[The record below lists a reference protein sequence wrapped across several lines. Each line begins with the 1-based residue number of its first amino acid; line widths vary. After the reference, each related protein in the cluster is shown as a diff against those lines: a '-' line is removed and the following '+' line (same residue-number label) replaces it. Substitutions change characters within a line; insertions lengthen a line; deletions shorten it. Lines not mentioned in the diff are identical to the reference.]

1 MVFPHAHKGFV
12 PDLSMRRQT
21 GGARLGRCIFLL
33 VAELLL
39 VALLGGATVFVERAA
54 AASLAVGSLTS
65 AQPIPGAP
73 DHAAAYRILYRS
85 TGLHGEPI
93 SVSGMVIVPAGPA
106 PAHGRPIV
114 AWAHPTSG
122 VADICAPSEAQD
134 FFRTVQGLRLM
145 LERGYIVTAT
155 DYQGLGTPG
164 VHPYLVGISE
174 GRSVLDS
181 VRAARQVP
189 NADAGSRF
197 AIWGH
202 SQGGHAAL
210 FAGLLA
216 GSYAPELKLVGVAA
230 AAPATD
236 LRTLMSDDLG
246 TSGGNNITA
255 MTLWSWARVYHAPI
269 TSAVKPEALPVID
282 TLAGECIERWFD
294 VFRRLKPTRALDKGF
309 LLADDLAS
317 LEPWRHLLAINSPG
331 PLPRSIPVFLAQGTT
346 DKVVRPD
353 VTLAYAKRLCRH
365 GNKVVFDPLPNVGH
379 LFAAHDS
386 SKAAIG
392 WIADCFAG
400 KSAPTDC
407 GTIRLSLS
415 SPVSTD

>member
-1 MVFPHAHKGFV
+1 MVFPHAHEGFLL
-12 PDLSMRRQT
+12 DLPTRGET
-21 GGARLGRCIFLL
+21 GGTRLGRHTLLL
-33 VAELLL
+33 VVELLL
-39 VALLGGATVFVERAA
+39 VALLGGATVFAERAA
-54 AASLAVGSLTS
+54 AAGLAAGSLIS
-65 AQPIPGAP
+65 ARPIPGAP

-85 TGLHGEPI
+85 TGMHGEPI

-106 PAHGRPIV
+106 PARGRPIV

-122 VADICAPSEAQD
+122 VTDICAPSKARD

-174 GRSVLDS
+174 GRSVIDS

-189 NADAGSRF
+189 NADAGSTF
-197 AIWGH
+197 AVWGH

-216 GSYAPELKLVGVAA
+216 GGYAPDLKLVGVAA

-236 LRTLMSDDLG
+236 LRTLMNDDLG

-269 TSAVKPEALPVID
+269 ASAVKPEAMPVVD

-294 VFRRLKPTRALDKGF
+294 VFRRLKPTRALGKGF
-309 LLADDLAS
+309 MRADDLAS
-317 LEPWRHLLAINSPG
+317 LEPWRDLLAINSPG

-353 VTLAYAKRLCRH
+353 VTLAYANRLCRH
-365 GNKVVFDPLPNVGH
+365 GNKVVFDSLPNVGH
-379 LFAAHDS
+379 LFAARDS
-386 SKAAIG
+386 ARSAIG
-392 WIADCFAG
+392 WIADRFAG
-400 KSAPTDC
+400 KPAQTDC
-407 GTIRLSLS
+407 GSGRLSAPALN
-415 SPVSTD
+415 